1 MYFSKLLMH
10 NDGPIEHI
18 EVEFPI
24 EDGVPHPVI
33 IVGENGVGKTNLLSV
48 LADAIIES
56 AAQGHNDIVNNSSNG
71 RSWFRY
77 VGGNIKRRGA
87 SGYLNVVQFI
97 DADEDIRYSVKSGD
111 VNYLS
116 LDELP
121 PDDRYEK
128 INIDEIPADKNIS
141 ISRELSTKIH
151 ESGVYGFSPTT
162 RNEIPHWFNAK
173 SIDNLNPYVFSKIH
187 GNLGRKIIWEQMLP
201 RVSQWVTE
209 IILDSR
215 IDVSIQDDDST
226 MLNERSFKYQSGFI
240 KRALRYRLAINQILQ
255 IILDDKEMQ
264 IFWRDRLISDLIISN
279 EEKEFPLSS
288 LSTGQ
293 STLFSL
299 FGTIIMYADQCYIN
313 NPFEVSGSVVIDEID
328 SHLHIDLVNRA
339 LPELIKLFPA
349 VQFILSSH
357 SPFFIAGMRD
367 TFGAKGIKILK
378 LPEGEWIDAEDFSEF
393 GRALNVFRELT
404 SFKKEVE
411 REVLNVTKPTVYCEG
426 PTDVQ
431 HIKAAGEALEYSRVL
446 ESIDIRAVGD
456 VRRSKGG
463 GASNLET
470 LYNTVIANTTLARGK
485 VFVVFDNDTKNKC
498 FLDGRIRSYTFPQNE
513 KNKVITEGIENIY
526 PEEAFCDDFFYEEEF
541 KPKGGRK
548 GVVEKIDKMKFLKY
562 IQDNSESIPGY
573 FFDNFKGLFEE
584 IKKWLED

>member
-24 EDGVPHPVI
+24 VDGVPHPVI

-201 RVSQWVTE
+201 RVSQWITE

-226 MLNERSFKYQSGFI
+226 MLNERSFKYQSGLI

-339 LPELIKLFPA
+339 LPQLIKLFPK

-357 SPFFIAGMRD
+357 SPFFISGMCEV
-367 TFGAKGIKILK
+367 FGADGVKILK
-378 LPEGEWIDAEDFSEF
+378 LPEGKWINAEDFSEF
-393 GRALNVFRELT
+393 GKALNIFRELT

-411 REVLNVTKPTVYCEG
+411 QEIKNTTKPIVYCEG
-426 PTDVQ
+426 ATDVK
-431 HIKAAGEALEYSRVL
+431 HIEAAGKVLGYSDVL
-446 ESIDIRAVGD
+446 DLIELCANGD
-456 VRRSKGG
+456 EKGG
-463 GASNLET
+463 GKKNLNKLYETARKNVNLTSRKIFTIFDSDVSYDCVLEGNLRRYIFPPNKSNK
-470 LYNTVIANTTLARGK
+470 IMSK
-485 VFVVFDNDTKNKC
+485 
-498 FLDGRIRSYTFPQNE
+498 
-513 KNKVITEGIENIY
+513 GIENIY
-526 PEEAFCDDFFYEEEF
+526 PEEVFCSEFIYEENF
-541 KPKGGRK
+541 SDGGGFSCTRRKFDKGQFA
-548 GVVEKIDKMKFLKY
+548 DY
-562 IQDNSESIPGY
+562 ISANYGNICKSYFGGFEDLFSE
-573 FFDNFKGLFEE
+573 LR
-584 IKKWLED
+584 KWLDA